1 MSKSRWTPPKYNG
14 TDLKHRQCL
23 LMLICLC
30 ISADLLIA
38 GLMQQKKLPFLILA
52 GIFFVLAFIALNDP
66 KQENSGNLRIS
77 GFVLMLLG
85 ALVWLTILSPWF
97 LILGALQILDLV
109 FFAAWPYRKR
119 LFKRIH
125 KP

>member
-1 MSKSRWTPPKYNG
+1 MSKSHWTPPRYNG
-14 TDLKHRQCL
+14 TDLKHRQRL
-23 LMLICLC
+23 LMLLCLC
-30 ISADLLIA
+30 ISADLLIG

-52 GIFFVLAFIALNDP
+52 GIFFVIAFIALNDP
-66 KQENSGNLRIS
+66 IQENSGNLRIS

-97 LILGALQILDLV
+97 LILGALQILGLV
-109 FFAAWPYRKR
+109 LFAAWPYRKR

>member
-14 TDLKHRQCL
+14 TDLKHRQRL
-23 LMLICLC
+23 LMLLCLF

-38 GLMQQKKLPFLILA
+38 GLMQEKKLPFLILA

-66 KQENSGNLRIS
+66 VQENAGNFRIL

-97 LILGALQILDLV
+97 LILGALQILGLAI
-109 FFAAWPYRKR
+109 FAAWPYRKR

-125 KP
+125 RP